1 MRVHVDEPLTVY
13 LECEFSIL
21 ASGLVIELLLL
32 LLLLLS
38 SSLVFSFLLARQ
50 LLLLIYSNQIPFGTT
65 RIALNYHVI

>member
-13 LECEFSIL
+13 LECELSLL
-21 ASGLVIELLLL
+21 ASGLIIELILLLL
-32 LLLLLS
+32 LLLT
-38 SSLVFSFLLARQ
+38 SSLIVSFLLAGH